1 MQCTMLCFL
10 ARPTVLTSMQCYM
23 LANLVWWKAQNK
35 AKAKNAFRPVHCI
48 MQASFLHAYNSS

>member
-1 MQCTMLCFL
+1 MHNALL
-10 ARPTVLTSMQCYM
+10 ARPTLLTSMQCYM